1 MKKIILFLG
10 TLFICL
16 PLLSGI
22 TQQLKE
28 KTETEKAE
36 QKKQAA
42 QVKVITY
49 ESSGRRDPFKDLL
62 GGIDS
67 TEVDKVEGI
76 TQIAIDDIVLS
87 GIIKVRGKLTAIISD
102 PQGFALYIK
111 KGDKLLDGYVLSIE
125 PTLVIFR
132 KTKQRGMPLFKP
144 KKIIKRLFDEER

>member
-22 TQQLKE
+22 ILQLQE
-28 KTETEKAE
+28 KTEKAE
-36 QKKQAA
+36 QKKQSA

-49 ESSGRRDPFKDLL
+49 EPSGRRDPFKDLF

-67 TEVDKVEGI
+67 TEVDTVEGI
-76 TQIAIDDIVLS
+76 TQIAIDDVVLS
-87 GIIKVRGKLTAIISD
+87 GIIKVSGKRTAIISD
-102 PQGFALYIK
+102 PQGFALYII

-144 KKIIKRLFDEER
+144 KEIIKRLFDEER